1 MEDLTL
7 EDVAESPSTHQYS
20 PCSTLLKHLVQ
31 LPFLGS
37 PAIRC
42 GHVTIPH
49 KTNVNDVNFVQS
61 WPRTAPGN
69 PQSLSHISIRLME
82 RTLSTGLPRW
92 LSGKESTSNMGDTSS
107 IPQLGRSPEEGS
119 GNYSTILA
127 WKIPWTEEPGR
138 LQSMRS
144 QRVRHDF
151 VAKTTN
157 NNSEYERSLDTG

>member
-7 EDVAESPSTHQYS
+7 EDVAEIPSTHQYS
-20 PCSTLLKHLVQ
+20 CSTLLRHVVQ
-31 LPFLGS
+31 LLFLGS

-69 PQSLSHISIRLME
+69 PQSFSHISIRLME

-92 LSGKESTSNMGDTSS
+92 LSGKESTCNMGDTSS
-107 IPQLGRSPEEGS
+107 IPQLGRSPGEGS
-119 GNYSTILA
+119 GNLLHYSCLENPMDRGA
-127 WKIPWTEEPGR
+127 WPATVREVTKSWT
-138 LQSMRS
+138 
-144 QRVRHDF
+144 
-151 VAKTTN
+151 
-157 NNSEYERSLDTG
+157 